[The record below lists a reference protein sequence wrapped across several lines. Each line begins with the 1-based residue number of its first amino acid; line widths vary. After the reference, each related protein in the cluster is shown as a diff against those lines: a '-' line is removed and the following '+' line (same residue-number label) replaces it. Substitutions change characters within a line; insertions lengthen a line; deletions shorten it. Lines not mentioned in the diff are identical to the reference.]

1 MTSHIKDILL
11 LGGVSTL
18 ISSALAYMP
27 QNDIISTLDYL
38 WFITFIICLIKL
50 IWTKNLQPLNN
61 FKQRFPRFSVYL
73 TYIGWLP
80 YITTLCSAILVGID
94 MLTQDDNIRII
105 LINTQ
110 TILEYVYVI
119 GFIISPIAATY
130 QVFFKKLNKT
140 SPHF

>member
-38 WFITFIICLIKL
+38 WFITFVICLIKL

-80 YITTLCSAILVGID
+80 YITTLCSAILVGIN
-94 MLTQDDNIRII
+94 MYAENEETLIV
-105 LINTQ
+105 LINIQ
-110 TILEYVYVI
+110 RILEYIYVI
-119 GFIISPIAATY
+119 GFIISLIAATY
-130 QVFFKKLNKT
+130 RIFSKK
-140 SPHF
+140 S